1 MMWGG
6 GFGGGGLGPGQGHGF
21 DRADGV
27 SLSRVNRRILLRL
40 WEHIRPY
47 RFYFLL
53 GILLM
58 FVVSLSGLA
67 GPYLLKVAI
76 DQYITRGD
84 LAGVTRIGLLY
95 LVLFFINW
103 LASYAQTY
111 IISWTGQSVIFSIRM
126 RLFQHLQRLGFTFY
140 DRLEAGRIM
149 SRVTNDVDALNQMVS
164 SGLVSLVNDFLTIF
178 GIIIIMLKMDY
189 RLALVSFTTIPMIIA
204 LVAFFQIRMTRAFHR
219 VRRRIADVNATL
231 QESISGMKTI
241 QAFSREEINLQRF
254 DLTNQENLQ
263 ANLQVA
269 TLTSVFFP
277 MVELI
282 GAIGTALVVWYGG
295 WQIAKMQV
303 SLGTLVAFL
312 GYVTRFFMPI
322 RDLSQIYNLF
332 LSATVSTERI
342 FEFLDE
348 KPDVEELPQARE
360 LPLLSREIRFENVT
374 FGYDPSF
381 PVLKGINQE
390 AKAGETIALVGPTG
404 AGKTSI
410 INLLGRFYD
419 PQEGRITLDGIDI
432 REGTLA
438 SLRRQMGV
446 VLQDTFIFSGTI
458 KDNIRY
464 GRLEATDEEVV
475 AAAKTVGAHDFIMR
489 FPEGYDTEVNERG
502 SKLSV
507 GQRQLLAFAR
517 ALIANPRILILDEAT
532 SSVDAYT
539 ELLIQ
544 RAMER
549 LLAGRTAFV
558 IAHRLSTVRNADRIY
573 VIEDGQVVEVGRHEE
588 LLARGGRYAELYEKQ
603 FAGLEEVTPERL

>member
-84 LAGVTRIGLLY
+84 LAGVTRIGFLY
-95 LVLFFINW
+95 LVLFLINW

-189 RLALVSFTTIPMIIA
+189 RLALVSFTTIPMIVA

-241 QAFSREEINLQRF
+241 QAFSREDINLQRF

-381 PVLKGINQE
+381 PVLKGINLE

>member
-1 MMWGG
+1 MWAGGG
-6 GFGGGGLGPGQGHGF
+6 GFGGGPGHGF
-21 DRADGV
+21 DRADGAG
-27 SLSRVNRRILLRL
+27 LSRINRKVLLRL
-40 WEHIRPY
+40 WEHIWPF

-53 GILLM
+53 GVILM
-58 FVVSLSGLA
+58 FIVSLSGLA

-84 LAGVTRIGLLY
+84 LAGVTRIALIYLGLFL
-95 LVLFFINW
+95 LNW
-103 LASYAQTY
+103 LATYSQTY

-126 RLFQHLQRLGFTFY
+126 GLFQHLQRLGFTFY

-149 SRVTNDVDALNQMVS
+149 SRVTNDVDALNQLVS

-178 GIIIIMLKMDY
+178 GIIIIMIKMDY
-189 RLALVSFTTIPMIIA
+189 HLALVSFTTIPLIIA

-241 QAFSREEINLQRF
+241 QAFSREEVNLQRF
-254 DLTNQENLQ
+254 DSTNQENLQ

-282 GAIGTALVVWYGG
+282 GAIGTSLVVWYGG
-295 WQIAKMQV
+295 WQIAGHQV

-322 RDLSQIYNLF
+322 RDLSQVYNLF

-348 KPDVEELPQARE
+348 EPDVKESPGAEEL
-360 LPLLSREIRFENVT
+360 LPLSREIRFEEVT
-374 FGYDPSF
+374 FGYDPSL
-381 PVLKGINQE
+381 PVLKGVNLQ
-390 AKAGETIALVGPTG
+390 ARAGETVALVGPTG

-419 PQEGRITLDGIDI
+419 PQDGRITVDGTDI
-432 REGTLA
+432 RAVTLL

-458 KDNIRY
+458 KENIRY

-475 AAAKTVGAHDFIMR
+475 AAAQAVGAHDFILR

-544 RAMER
+544 QALER

-558 IAHRLSTVRNADRIY
+558 IAHRLSTIRNAARIY
-573 VIEDGQVVEVGRHEE
+573 VIEDGRVVESGRHDE
-588 LLARGGRYAELYEKQ
+588 LLARDGRYAELYQKQ
-603 FAGLEEVTPERL
+603 FAGAVATH